1 VRTVSL
7 VGVALLC
14 LQGTTWLAA
23 TGNRGWASLTTLT
36 AIVAL
41 VGAAYCSYRGL
52 RGFSWLP
59 R

>member
-7 VGVALLC
+7 VVVAFVF
-14 LQGTTWLAA
+14 LQASTWLAA
-23 TGNRGWASLTTLT
+23 AGKPNWASLATLT
-36 AIVAL
+36 AIVVL